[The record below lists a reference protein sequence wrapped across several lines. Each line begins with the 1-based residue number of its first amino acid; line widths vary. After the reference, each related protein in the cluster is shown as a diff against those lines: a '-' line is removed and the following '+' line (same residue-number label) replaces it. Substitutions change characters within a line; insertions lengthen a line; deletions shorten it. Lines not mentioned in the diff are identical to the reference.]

1 MASTLIVEDGTGV
14 AGADSFVT
22 LAECTAWNEKFY
34 GHALTGSDAVK
45 DAALRRAAAW
55 LSTYLANASSI
66 AGFAGKY
73 KWKGERTFG
82 RSQPLAWPRTGV
94 TDAEGNAI
102 GANEI
107 PVEVKN
113 AQHILA
119 RVEFQSP
126 GVLTPEIN
134 LSKIVQREKVGPLER
149 SYFGAPEQSA
159 GTADIASFRPEIT
172 AAIDNL
178 KGLLEP
184 DVAYPAALTV

>member
-22 LAECTAWNEKFY
+22 LAECQQWSEDFY
-34 GHALTGSDAVK
+34 GHQLTGNDAVK

-82 RSQPLAWPRTGV
+82 RGQSLAWPRTGAF
-94 TDAEGNAI
+94 DAEDIEI

-107 PVEVKN
+107 PEEVKT

-119 RVEFQSP
+119 RIEFQSP
-126 GVLTPEIN
+126 GILTPDVN
-134 LSKIVQREKVGPLER
+134 LSQIKQREKVGPLEV
-149 SYFGAPEQSA
+149 SYFGAPSSSA
-159 GTADIASFRPEIT
+159 GVADISSFRPEIT
-172 AAIDNL
+172 AAIDTL

>member
-22 LAECTAWNEKFY
+22 LAECRQWSEDFY
-34 GHALTGSDAVK
+34 GHQLTGNDAVK
-45 DAALRRAAAW
+45 DAALRRSAAW

-66 AGFAGKY
+66 AGFSGKY

-82 RSQPLAWPRTGV
+82 RAQSLAWPRTDA
-94 TDAEGNAI
+94 TDGEDNAI
-102 GANEI
+102 GVNEI

-126 GVLTPEIN
+126 GILTPSITLGN
-134 LSKIVQREKVGPLER
+134 AVQSEKVGPLSR
-149 SYFGAPEQSA
+149 SYFGAPSSA
-159 GTADIASFRPEIT
+159 SLSDQLASYRPEIT
-172 AAIDNL
+172 AAIDTL

-184 DVAYPAALTV
+184 DIAYPAALTV

>member
-22 LAECTAWNEKFY
+22 LEECTAWSEKYY

-82 RSQPLAWPRTGV
+82 RGQSLAWPRTGV
-94 TDAEGNAI
+94 TDAEGIEI
-102 GANEI
+102 GSNEI
-107 PVEVKN
+107 PEEVKT

-126 GVLTPEIN
+126 GILTPDIN

-149 SYFGAPEQSA
+149 SYFGAPSA
-159 GTADIASFRPEIT
+159 TGATSELASFRPEIT
-172 AAIDNL
+172 AAIDTL

-184 DVAYPAALTV
+184 DISYPAALTV